1 MLGVAW
7 SISAAA
13 QTVSIIPRPVSVRT
27 EAGSFTLDA
36 RTVIW
41 TDPTSA
47 PVAHQ
52 LALYLEPATGL
63 TLRVQVGGAVPSGAI
78 ALHHEPSLTRLGPEG
93 YLLAVRSSGVE
104 ARAPELNGLFYA
116 LQTMRQLL
124 PSAIYRDAPISPT
137 GSSIEWSM
145 PAVTIEDQ
153 PRFAWRGGHLDS
165 ARHFMP
171 KEFVKK
177 YIDLLA
183 LHKLNTFH
191 WHLTDDQGWR
201 IEIKQY
207 PRLTAIGSCRKET
220 IVGRQ
225 SSDET
230 QWKFDGT
237 PHCGF
242 YTQDDLREI
251 VAYAKARYITIVP
264 EIEMP
269 GHAVA
274 AIAAYPELGVTG
286 EPMEVATRWGVF
298 SDIFNAEPATIAFL
312 QNVLTEVMQIFPG
325 RYIHVGGDEADKA
338 KWKTSARIQARIKEL
353 GVGDERGLQIWFI
366 RNMEAFLASNG
377 RRLVGWDEPHDG
389 GLSENAVV
397 MSWRGVEGG
406 IAAARAG
413 HDVVMTPTSHT
424 YFDYYQSKDQA
435 REPLAI
441 GGFVPLETAYSYEPI
456 PEQLEPQFA
465 GHVLGAQGQIWTE
478 YMPTPK
484 QVEYMAFPRLA
495 ALAEV
500 VWTSKQGRDYTDFV
514 RRLEAHLPRLQARDV
529 NYRPLSGPV
538 R

>member
-1 MLGVAW
+1 MAW
-7 SISAAA
+7 SVSAAA
-13 QTVSIIPRPVSVRT
+13 QTVAIIPGPASVKIEDGR
-27 EAGSFTLDA
+27 FTLAA

-41 TDPTSA
+41 TDPASA
-47 PVAHQ
+47 PVAQQ
-52 LALYLEPATGL
+52 LARYLEPATGF
-63 TLRVQVGGAVPSGAI
+63 TLRVQLEGPVPGGAIS
-78 ALHHEPSLTRLGPEG
+78 LRRDPSLTRLGAEG
-93 YLLAVRSSGVE
+93 YSLAVRSSGVDV
-104 ARAPELNGLFYA
+104 RAPQLAGLFYA
-116 LQTMRQLL
+116 VQTIRQLL
-124 PSAIYRDAPISPT
+124 PPAILRDAPASLI
-137 GSSIEWSM
+137 GSSTEWSM

-153 PRFAWRGGHLDS
+153 PRFAWRGGLLDS

-201 IEIKQY
+201 IEITRY

-225 SSDET
+225 SRDQT
-230 QWKFDGT
+230 QWQFDGT

-251 VAYAKARYITIVP
+251 VAYAQARYVTIVP

-286 EPMEVATRWGVF
+286 EPMDVATRWGVF
-298 SDIFNAEPATIAFL
+298 SDIFNADPATVAFL
-312 QNVLTEVMQIFPG
+312 QNVLAEVIQIFPG
-325 RYIHVGGDEADKA
+325 QYIHVGGDEADKA
-338 KWKTSARIQARIKEL
+338 KWKTSAPIQARIKEL
-353 GVGDERGLQIWFI
+353 DAGDERGLQIWFI
-366 RNMEAFLASNG
+366 RKMEAFLASHG
-377 RRLVGWDEPHDG
+377 RRLVGWDEPRDG
-389 GLSENAVV
+389 GLSERAVV
-397 MSWRGVEGG
+397 MSWRGEEGG

-424 YFDYYQSKDQA
+424 YFDYYQSKDQT

-441 GGFVPLETAYSYEPI
+441 GGFLPLETVYAYEPM

-465 GHVLGAQGQIWTE
+465 SHVLGAQGQVWTE

-484 QVEYMAFPRLA
+484 QVEYMAFPRLS

-500 VWTSKQGRDYTDFV
+500 VWSPKERRDYSDFV
-514 RRLEAHLPRLQARDV
+514 RRLEAHQLRLQALDV
-529 NYRPLSGPV
+529 NYRPIVDPG